1 MKPFLSFS
9 ESLHSDRRQAFYD
22 QHRTI
27 AHVMQW
33 VLVLLPLAGLWA
45 RNLVGGV
52 LGLTLFLL
60 CYYLMPYAWVAT
72 HHQHQDRATSS
83 RSEQ

>member
-9 ESLHSDRRQAFYD
+9 ESLQSDRRQAFYE
-22 QHRTI
+22 QHQTI
-27 AHVMQW
+27 AHVMYL

-60 CYYLMPYAWVAT
+60 CYYLMPYVWVAT
-72 HHQHQDRATSS
+72 HDRH
-83 RSEQ
+83 RM